1 MALELDQAASP
12 SLTHDIARWISQEYH
27 DMNGSSIQTLESPPT
42 AAEFAQLVHIS
53 RPVVIKG
60 FQIPALKRWT
70 DDYLQTKLQDQ
81 LISVAITPNGRVQA
95 DAITAGPGG
104 RHFFVEP
111 FIEKVLMEKLL
122 EQLNAGTCTP
132 ERNSDNLSA
141 SYLQSQNGNMYSS
154 RFFESPNDDSSEFGA
169 LRGDVPSNIPWV
181 TEALGRNPDAV
192 NLWIGN
198 SKSITSI
205 HSDPYENIY
214 TVIRGSKHFTLL
226 PPCEGWCLQERM
238 YPHAVYGHT
247 DNSNCLSVIP
257 SSDTP
262 QVRWSS
268 VINPDLPGSLP
279 SEAHPLHVT
288 LEAGDTL
295 YLPVGWWH
303 YVQQSGPTTI
313 ALNWWY
319 DAEVRGMNWIWLSLL
334 RGSGDVPSGNDET
347 DTR

>member
-1 MALELDQAASP
+1 MALELDQATPP
-12 SLTHDIARWISQEYH
+12 SLTHDIARWILQEYH

-53 RPVVIKG
+53 RPVIIKG

-70 DDYLQTKLQDQ
+70 DDYLQTNLQGQ
-81 LISVAITPNGRVQA
+81 PISVAITPNGQA
-95 DAITAGPGG
+95 DAIAAGPGA
-104 RHFFVEP
+104 RLFFVEP
-111 FIEKVLMEKLL
+111 FIKKVSMVKFL
-122 EQLNAGTCTP
+122 EQLNA
-132 ERNSDNLSA
+132 EQDSDNLPA
-141 SYLQSQNGNMYSS
+141 SYLQSQNGNIYSS
-154 RFFESPNDDSSEFGA
+154 RFFESPNDDWSEFCA
-169 LRGDVPSNIPWV
+169 LREDVPSNIPWV

-238 YPHAVYGHT
+238 YPHAVYGYT
-247 DNSNCLSVIP
+247 DNSNSLSVVP
-257 SSDTP
+257 SPDTP

-279 SEAHPLHVT
+279 PEAHPLHVT

-347 DTR
+347 NTR

>member
-1 MALELDQAASP
+1 MALELDQAAPP
-12 SLTHDIARWISQEYH
+12 SLTYDIVRWISQEYH

-42 AAEFAQLVHIS
+42 AGEFAQLAHIS
-53 RPVVIKG
+53 RPVIIKG

-81 LISVAITPNGRVQA
+81 PISVAITPNGRA
-95 DAITAGPGG
+95 DAVAAGPGG
-104 RHFFVEP
+104 RLFFVEP
-111 FIEKVLMEKLL
+111 FIKKVSMRKLL
-122 EQLNAGTCTP
+122 EELNA
-132 ERNSDNLSA
+132 EQDSDNLSA
-141 SYLQSQNGNMYSS
+141 SYLQSQNGNIYSS
-154 RFFESPNDDSSEFGA
+154 RFFELPNDDPSEFGA
-169 LRGDVPSNIPWV
+169 LREDVPSTIPWV

-247 DNSNCLSVIP
+247 DNNNCLSVVP

-268 VINPDLPGSLP
+268 VCNPDLPGSLP
-279 SEAHPLHVT
+279 PEAHPLHVT

-334 RGSGDVPSGNDET
+334 RGSGNVPSGNDET
-347 DTR
+347 ETR

>member
-1 MALELDQAASP
+1 MALELDQATPP
-12 SLTHDIARWISQEYH
+12 SLTHDIVKWISQEYH

-42 AAEFAQLVHIS
+42 AVEFAQLVHIS
-53 RPVVIKG
+53 RPAIIKG
-60 FQIPALKRWT
+60 FQIPALNRWT
-70 DDYLQTKLQDQ
+70 DDYLQTNLQGQ
-81 LISVAITPNGRVQA
+81 PVSVAITPNGQA
-95 DAITAGPGG
+95 DAIATGPGG
-104 RHFFVEP
+104 KFFFVEP
-111 FIEKVLMEKLL
+111 FVEKVSMVKFL
-122 EQLNAGTCTP
+122 EQLNAEQDG
-132 ERNSDNLSA
+132 DNLPA
-141 SYLQSQNGNMYSS
+141 SYLQSQNGNIYSS
-154 RFFESPNDDSSEFGA
+154 RFFESPNDDSSEFCA
-169 LRGDVPSNIPWV
+169 LRDDVPSNIPWV

-192 NLWIGN
+192 NIWIGN

-238 YPHAVYGHT
+238 YPHAVYGYT
-247 DNSNCLSVIP
+247 DNSNGLSVVP

-279 SEAHPLHVT
+279 PEAHPLHIT

-319 DAEVRGMNWIWLSLL
+319 DAEVRGMNWVWLSLL
-334 RGSGDVPSGNDET
+334 RGSGDVPSANDET
-347 DTR
+347 NTR

>member
-1 MALELDQAASP
+1 MALVAPP
-12 SLTHDIARWISQEYH
+12 SLTYDIVRWISQEYH

-53 RPVVIKG
+53 RPVIIKG
-60 FQIPALKRWT
+60 FKIPALKRWT

-81 LISVAITPNGRVQA
+81 PISVAITPNGRVQA
-95 DAITAGPGG
+95 DAVAAGPGG
-104 RHFFVEP
+104 RLFFVEP
-111 FIEKVLMEKLL
+111 FIKKVSMKKLL
-122 EQLNAGTCTP
+122 EQLNAGTYTP
-132 ERNSDNLSA
+132 EQDSDNFSA
-141 SYLQSQNGNMYSS
+141 SYLQSQNGNIYSS
-154 RFFESPNDDSSEFGA
+154 RFFEVPNDDPSEFGA
-169 LRGDVPSNIPWV
+169 LREDVPSSIPWV

-226 PPCEGWCLQERM
+226 PPCEGTDVSSRSLR
-238 YPHAVYGHT
+238 HT
-247 DNSNCLSVIP
+247 DDSNGLSVVP
-257 SSDTP
+257 SSDAP

-268 VINPDLPGSLP
+268 VCNPDLPGSLP
-279 SEAHPLHVT
+279 PEAHPLHVT

-347 DTR
+347 ETR